1 MAANIPSLYSK
12 QRPSLHRVAIVDSP
26 PLTPATSWGMGH
38 AELNLDPA
46 RTPGG
51 FVNARQQQQ
60 QLSPPSIHISPDSV
74 HAQMLTDPSRTPQTT
89 PTQPKDALVNPA
101 NDLVNVN
108 GFEEMS
114 VAAAM
119 SKHIPNGRMVAETG
133 SGSDDDDDD
142 DDDDSTTTSWS
153 EEESAH
159 EGWSD
164 RAWSEDDR
172 VSF

>member
-1 MAANIPSLYSK
+1 
-12 QRPSLHRVAIVDSP
+12 
-26 PLTPATSWGMGH
+26 MGH

-51 FVNARQQQQ
+51 FGQSRPPQPQHQQ
-60 QLSPPSIHISPDSV
+60 QLSPPSIHVSPESV

-89 PTQPKDALVNPA
+89 PMQPKDALINPS
-101 NDLVNVN
+101 NNVNVN
-108 GFEEMS
+108 GFEELT
-114 VAAAM
+114 AAAAV
-119 SKHIPNGRMVAETG
+119 SKHIPSGRVIHDVA

-142 DDDDSTTTSWS
+142 DDDDDGDDDSTTTSWS
-153 EEESAH
+153 EEESPR

-172 VSF
+172 VSFDLGTDRE